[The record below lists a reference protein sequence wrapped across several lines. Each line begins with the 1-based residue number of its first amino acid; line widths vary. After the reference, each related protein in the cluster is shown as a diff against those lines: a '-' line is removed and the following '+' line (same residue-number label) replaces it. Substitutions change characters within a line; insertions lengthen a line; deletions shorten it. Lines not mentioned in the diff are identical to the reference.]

1 VAAPLPDIITNVR
14 VLLHD
19 GDLDRSS
26 ATGFGDLGLTE
37 PGRVIIV
44 PDHADTIEVKQALSS
59 A

>member
-1 VAAPLPDIITNVR
+1 VAAPLPDIITIVCG
-14 VLLHD
+14 LLHD

-37 PGRVIIV
+37 PNRVIIV
-44 PDHADTIEVKQALSS
+44 PDHADTIEGEQALLS